1 MEALNTNAE
10 RQALRACELE
20 AFKAIKLDALKDK
33 VAQLLA
39 HIGDGGIFDQYTK
52 HDITHVN
59 KMLES
64 LDNII
69 PASTQ
74 DVMTAADWI
83 LIVVSTYFHDLGML
97 VTKNEFQNR
106 NDAEP
111 FRDFRKE
118 YLADVDNAQSVSG
131 LSDEDKERFV
141 YQEYVRHH
149 HGDRVASWIRGD
161 ENAWCY
167 SDPQVQEIFNK
178 MVEDFRPM
186 FKNDLATVCESHN
199 LDDLDDFEKYKVEKA
214 YGSSPQEKGNVF
226 YAALIVRTADLLHI
240 TSDRTPSIEYSVISP
255 TNPISQEEWA
265 KQNAVSSV
273 SPKIPVDEEGNK
285 NDKMPKDTFE
295 VSAYFE
301 KEDGFFAFFSL
312 KNSQYQNIFLTLH
325 PKLKRNRKE
334 TEKK

>member
-118 YLADVDNAQSVSG
+118 YL
-131 LSDEDKERFV
+131 
-141 YQEYVRHH
+141 
-149 HGDRVASWIRGD
+149 
-161 ENAWCY
+161 
-167 SDPQVQEIFNK
+167 P
-178 MVEDFRPM
+178 
-186 FKNDLATVCESHN
+186 
-199 LDDLDDFEKYKVEKA
+199 
-214 YGSSPQEKGNVF
+214 
-226 YAALIVRTADLLHI
+226 
-240 TSDRTPSIEYSVISP
+240 
-255 TNPISQEEWA
+255 
-265 KQNAVSSV
+265 
-273 SPKIPVDEEGNK
+273 
-285 NDKMPKDTFE
+285 
-295 VSAYFE
+295 
-301 KEDGFFAFFSL
+301 
-312 KNSQYQNIFLTLH
+312 FL
-325 PKLKRNRKE
+325 
-334 TEKK
+334 

>member
-118 YLADVDNAQSVSG
+118 YLADVDNAQSLSG

-149 HGDRVASWIRGD
+149 HGDRVASWIEVMKMLGAIQTHRYKRYLTR
-161 ENAWCY
+161 WLK
-167 SDPQVQEIFNK
+167 IFDQCLK
-178 MVEDFRPM
+178 MTWQQF
-186 FKNDLATVCESHN
+186 A
-199 LDDLDDFEKYKVEKA
+199 KV
-214 YGSSPQEKGNVF
+214 
-226 YAALIVRTADLLHI
+226 II
-240 TSDRTPSIEYSVISP
+240 WMI
-255 TNPISQEEWA
+255 
-265 KQNAVSSV
+265 
-273 SPKIPVDEEGNK
+273 
-285 NDKMPKDTFE
+285 
-295 VSAYFE
+295 
-301 KEDGFFAFFSL
+301 
-312 KNSQYQNIFLTLH
+312 
-325 PKLKRNRKE
+325 
-334 TEKK
+334 

>member
-1 MEALNTNAE
+1 M
-10 RQALRACELE
+10 
-20 AFKAIKLDALKDK
+20 
-33 VAQLLA
+33 
-39 HIGDGGIFDQYTK
+39 GDFDQYTK

-118 YLADVDNAQSVSG
+118 YLADVDNAQSLSG

-226 YAALIVRTADLLHI
+226 MQH
-240 TSDRTPSIEYSVISP
+240 
-255 TNPISQEEWA
+255 
-265 KQNAVSSV
+265 
-273 SPKIPVDEEGNK
+273 
-285 NDKMPKDTFE
+285 
-295 VSAYFE
+295 
-301 KEDGFFAFFSL
+301 
-312 KNSQYQNIFLTLH
+312 
-325 PKLKRNRKE
+325 
-334 TEKK
+334 